1 MRILLAS
8 LLLMVVSGCAKVVD
22 DFVAD
27 GDGPMTPPTTTTND
41 TEDGALKLSPGM
53 VRASGGT
60 VGMTARITNDRL
72 LMTGSNVSATIG
84 LHKSR

>member
-8 LLLMVVSGCAKVVD
+8 LLLLVVTGCAKVVD

-27 GDGPMTPPTTTTND
+27 GDGPMTPPPGIND
-41 TEDGALKLSPGM
+41 SEDGALKLSPGM
-53 VRASGGT
+53 VRATGGT